1 MKAVLDELRVCDN
14 GQIDIRVI
22 APDEVSPRPEI
33 PVTVSPDAPA
43 WHSIR
48 NLHLRRI
55 ASELGIRGEVTG
67 IVHGG
72 LDQFTVLTSDNEYL
86 SVSGASTPATVEEIQ
101 AIADLVL
108 AIGQPNGSVSHLGK
122 TPR

>member
-1 MKAVLDELRVCDN
+1 MKAVLDELRVLDN

-22 APDEVSPRPEI
+22 PPDEISLRPEI
-33 PVTVSPDAPA
+33 LVTVSPDASA
-43 WHSIR
+43 WDSIR

-72 LDQFTVLTSDNEYL
+72 LDQFTVVTSDNDYL
-86 SVSGASTPATVEEIQ
+86 SVSGASTPTAVKEIQ

-108 AIGQPNGSVSHLGK
+108 AIGQPNAGVSHLGK